1 MNIMPLSL
9 SLSAVKGVVNNKLV
23 GICAVVCDIFSFSI
37 CSYFL

>member
-9 SLSAVKGVVNNKLV
+9 SLSAVNGVMYNRFA